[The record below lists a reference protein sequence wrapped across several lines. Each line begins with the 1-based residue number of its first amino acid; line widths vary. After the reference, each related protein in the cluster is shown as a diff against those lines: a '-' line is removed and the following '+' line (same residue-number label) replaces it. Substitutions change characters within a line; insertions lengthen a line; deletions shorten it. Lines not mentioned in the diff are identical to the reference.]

1 MKTTFDY
8 FKYLFL
14 CIVVCAFTACS
25 DDDDEGNSSAVI
37 EIADQYK
44 TITCTGAD
52 NDAIEITFTAKNDWT
67 ALPSHSWIDLS
78 KRSGSAGDQTIIV
91 SIDDNEE
98 FKTRIGTITLKDKVS
113 GKTVDIIVTQGEKNS
128 YFTFTSVKGESKENG
143 ILIINNEQQ
152 MITDT
157 VNIASNYEY
166 SVAVDVNWLS
176 YKKVNT
182 NADGSAK
189 YVFYAD
195 PAKLYEAAG
204 YEEETATVSF
214 EYQAATRVPATKTY
228 QVKFAGITPKI
239 EADASPVVLEDNG
252 ENYMATV
259 HIVSNMVWDM
269 GNKLTF
275 ANSEYSGSGNKSKQY
290 FEAETSITFTY
301 NKAELQI
308 EEETENL
315 TFIDAEKNVLNYSVN
330 VIYPGVGEEYVYL
343 DNTAFNLGD
352 NRMHTFE
359 AFGEPDPD
367 NGPGMYKDLSLNF
380 QVKAAHKDKIEFYLI
395 KQQFAGAPIYKTLL
409 DSWGD
414 EASTNMTGYQGWGFV
429 EDLETNLT
437 RTNVETVT
445 KTLYVRS
452 RGNEWNGSSKE
463 DEERYF
469 AFLAVSST
477 KYPTFESLFDEDG
490 NLKSELEGKYVF
502 CSQKASSSVTDFEC
516 PDLKDKTIQVGAQGE
531 TLTFQYFG
539 LDLNAEKWGASWTYG
554 DIEVFDGKLTS
565 EPENWGTGEMIKSSD
580 FGEYD
585 PVEGTGKITIIV
597 APNTTGKE
605 RTENF
610 AIFAGMPEFNNAV
623 FTYFTINQAAE

>member
-25 DDDDEGNSSAVI
+25 DDDDEGNSNTVI

-52 NDAIEITFTAKNDWT
+52 NDAKEIIFTAKNDWT

-113 GKTVDIIVTQGEKNS
+113 GKTVDITVTQGEKNS

-166 SVAVDVNWLS
+166 SVVVDVSWLS
-176 YKKVNT
+176 YKKVST

-195 PAKLYEAAG
+195 PAKLYEATG
-204 YEEETATVSF
+204 YKEDIATVSF

-252 ENYMATV
+252 EVYKATV
-259 HIVSNMVWDM
+259 HVTSNIVWTL
-269 GNKLTF
+269 GNDKLAF
-275 ANSEYSGSGNKSKQY
+275 ADIEYNGEGNNSMHY
-290 FEAETSITFTY
+290 FETETSISITY
-301 NKAELQI
+301 NKTELQI
-308 EEETENL
+308 EPEEGKL
-315 TFIDAEKNVLNYSVN
+315 TFVGSDGKVLEYAVSVK
-330 VIYPGVGEEYVYL
+330 YPGVGDDYVYL
-343 DNTAFNLGD
+343 NEESFHLNGDRMCIFNAF
-352 NRMHTFE
+352 RE
-359 AFGEPDPD
+359 ASSPYDKITLD
-367 NGPGMYKDLSLNF
+367 F
-380 QVKAAHKDKIEFYLI
+380 QVKAAHPENLVFYVVR
-395 KQQFAGAPIYKTLL
+395 Q
-409 DSWGD
+409 
-414 EASTNMTGYQGWGFV
+414 NYQGANVYSTFLKGEYEESTDMTDEYSGWGYV
-429 EDLETNLT
+429 KDPTDELT
-437 RTNVETVT
+437 RANVTTVT
-445 KTLYVRS
+445 KRLFINPRS
-452 RGNEWNGSSKE
+452 SYEFGSSE

-469 AFLAVSST
+469 AVFAVSST
-477 KYPTFESLFDEDG
+477 KYPTFEDMFDDDG
-490 NLKSELEGKYVF
+490 VLKEELMDKF
-502 CSQKASSSVTDFEC
+502 INCSQKASSSVTDFEC

-585 PVEGTGKITIIV
+585 PVEGTGTITITV

-610 AIFAGMPEFNNAV
+610 AIFAGMLEFNNAV
-623 FTYFTINQAAE
+623 FAYFTINQAAE